1 MVTMLF
7 YLYITE
13 SLDTAPTVG
22 FISENLILDNYDIK
36 IFDLGGGKKIR
47 NIWKQYF
54 VEVYGIIY
62 VVDSSS
68 PERIEE
74 TNVVLKELLEHD
86 KIGGK
91 PLLVYVLCT
100 CIKKNDLKNILA
112 FNVSPAPN
120 AGTGTFLFSYNI
132 VLYI

>member
-22 FISENLILDNYDIK
+22 FVSENLILDNYDIK

-62 VVDSSS
+62 VVDSS
-68 PERIEE
+68 P
-74 TNVVLKELLEHD
+74 
-86 KIGGK
+86 
-91 PLLVYVLCT
+91 
-100 CIKKNDLKNILA
+100 
-112 FNVSPAPN
+112 
-120 AGTGTFLFSYNI
+120 
-132 VLYI
+132 